1 MSKLFTPRPYQI
13 IGAQHIANNARCA
26 LWAGMG
32 MGKTITSLNV
42 LDILYNLVGE
52 SDPTL
57 ILAPLRVARDTWP
70 EETTKWDHLQGLEVV
85 PLVGTVD
92 ERRAALRRRANVYS
106 INYENIP
113 WLVETLKDRWPF
125 RNVIADEST
134 KLKSFR
140 HGGYKKDGTVKKS
153 PGSGG
158 MRAQALAQVAH
169 SKVRRWINLTG
180 TPASNGLQDLWGQT
194 WFLDEGLRLGRT
206 YGAFEQR
213 WFQAV
218 PGDNGYSQTRPLDF
232 AQDQIQARLK
242 DICLTL
248 DPADWFDLEKPIINR
263 IEVNLPKAARAKY
276 REMEKEFFTQ
286 IEGIDI
292 EAFSAASKSQKLLQ
306 LASGAIYTSPDPK
319 DDSWAKVHDEKLDAL
334 AEIVEESN
342 VPVLCAYHFVSDR
355 ERILKAFP
363 KAVDLA
369 TKEGMARFRAGMAP
383 LGIAHPQS
391 LGHGVDGLQNVTNV
405 IAFFS
410 HWWALEY
417 HDQMVER
424 IGPVRQLQAGHN
436 RPVFIHYIVAKG
448 TIDEQ
453 VILRHE
459 TKRSV
464 QEILL
469 EAMKQKGRP

>member
-1 MSKLFTPRPYQI
+1 MRKPFTPRPYQI
-13 IGAQHIANNARCA
+13 IGAQHLANNPRCA

-32 MGKTITSLNV
+32 MGKTVTSLNV
-42 LDILYNLVGE
+42 LDILYNVVGE

-57 ILAPLRVARDTWP
+57 VLAPLRVARDTWP
-70 EETTKWDHLQGLEVV
+70 EEPTKWSHLEGFDVV
-85 PLVGTVD
+85 PIVGD
-92 ERRAALRRRANVYS
+92 LAQRKAALRRKSHVYS
-106 INYENIP
+106 INYEQVP
-113 WLVETLKDRWPF
+113 WLVEELGERWPF

-140 HGGYKKDGTVKKS
+140 LRQGGI
-153 PGSGG
+153 
-158 MRAQALAQVAH
+158 RAQALARVAH
-169 SKVRRWINLTG
+169 TKVRRWVNLTG

-194 WFLDEGLRLGRT
+194 WFLDEGKRLGRT
-206 YGAFEQR
+206 YTAFMDR
-213 WFQAV
+213 WFQAM
-218 PGDNGYSQTRPLDF
+218 PGDGNYTQTVALPF
-232 AQDQIQARLK
+232 AQAQIQERLA

-248 DPADWFDLEKPIINR
+248 DPADWFDLEKPVINK
-263 IEVNLPKAARAKY
+263 VQVTLPKAVMAKY
-276 REMEKEFFTQ
+276 KEMQKDFYTEIGDHQ
-286 IEGIDI
+286 IE
-292 EAFSAASKSQKLLQ
+292 AVSAASKSQKLLQ
-306 LASGAIYTSPDPK
+306 LASGAVYTSPDPK
-319 DDSWAKVHDEKLDAL
+319 DDSWAKVHDEKLQAL
-334 AEIVEESN
+334 EEIVEESD
-342 VPVLCAYHFVSDR
+342 VPVLCAYHFISDR

-369 TKEGMARFRAGMAP
+369 TVEGMAKFRAGKSP

-424 IGPVRQLQAGHN
+424 IGPVRQMQAGNN

-448 TIDEQ
+448 TVDEQ

-464 QEILL
+464 QDILL
-469 EAMKQKGRP
+469 EAMKGKT

>member
-1 MSKLFTPRPYQI
+1 MRRDFTPRPYQI
-13 IGAQHIANNARCA
+13 LGAQHLAEHPRCA

-42 LDILYNLVGE
+42 LDILYNVVGE

-57 ILAPLRVARDTWP
+57 VLAPLRVARDTWP
-70 EETTKWDHLQGLEVV
+70 EETTKWSHLTGLDVV
-85 PLVGTVD
+85 PIVGTLD
-92 ERRAALRRRANVYS
+92 ERKAALRRRAHVYS
-106 INYENIP
+106 VNYEQIP
-113 WLVETLKDRWPF
+113 WLVEQLGERWRF
-125 RNVIADEST
+125 ANVIADEST

-140 HGGYKKDGTVKKS
+140 LRQGGV
-153 PGSGG
+153 
-158 MRAQALAQVAH
+158 RAQALAKVAH
-169 SKVRRWINLTG
+169 TKVRRWVNLTG

-194 WFLDEGLRLGRT
+194 WFLDQGQRLGRT
-206 YGAFEQR
+206 YSAFQDR

-218 PGDNGYSQTRPLDF
+218 PGDRGYAQTRPLPF
-232 AQDQIQARLK
+232 AQEQIQERLA

-248 DPADWFDLEKPIINR
+248 DPADWFDLEKPIVNKVA
-263 IEVNLPKAARAKY
+263 VNLPPRAAVKY
-276 REMEKEFFTQ
+276 REMEREFFTQ
-286 IEGIDI
+286 IDGHDI
-292 EAFSAASKSQKLLQ
+292 EALSAASKSQKCLQ
-306 LASGAIYTSPDPK
+306 LASGAVYTGAGNDA
-319 DDSWAKVHDEKLDAL
+319 WAEVHDEKLQAL
-334 AEIVEESN
+334 GELLEESN

-369 TKEGMARFRAGMAP
+369 TRDGMAAFRAGRAP

-391 LGHGVDGLQNVTNV
+391 LGHGIDGLQNVTNV

-424 IGPVRQLQAGHN
+424 IGPVRQMQAGN
-436 RPVFIHYIVAKG
+436 RRPVFIHYIIARG
-448 TIDEQ
+448 TVDELVID
-453 VILRHE
+453 RHE

-464 QEILL
+464 QDILL
-469 EAMKQKGRP
+469 EAMKKGTRL

>member
-1 MSKLFTPRPYQI
+1 MRKRFNARPYQVL
-13 IGAQHIANNARCA
+13 GAQHIANNPRCA

-32 MGKTITSLNV
+32 MGKTVTSLNV

-57 ILAPLRVARDTWP
+57 VLAPLRVARDTWP
-70 EETTKWDHLQGLEVV
+70 EETTKWTHLEGFEVV
-85 PLVGTVD
+85 PIIGSPQ
-92 ERRAALRRRANVYS
+92 ERREALNRKAQVYS

-113 WLVETLKDRWPF
+113 WLVEQLGDRWRF

-140 HGGYKKDGTVKKS
+140 LRQGGT
-153 PGSGG
+153 
-158 MRAQALAQVAH
+158 RAQALAKVAH
-169 SKVRRWINLTG
+169 THVRRWINLTG

-194 WFLDEGLRLGRT
+194 WFLDQGVRLGRT
-206 YGAFEQR
+206 YSAFQDR

-218 PGDNGYSQTRPLDF
+218 PGSDNYTQIKPLDH
-232 AQDQIQARLK
+232 AQREIQDRLK

-248 DPADWFDLEKPIINR
+248 DPADWFEIERPVINK
-263 IEVNLPKAARAKY
+263 VMVTLPKAAMTKY
-276 REMEKEFFTQ
+276 REMERELFTQ
-286 IEGIDI
+286 INGHDI
-292 EAFSAASKSQKLLQ
+292 EALSAASKSQKCLQ

-319 DDSWAKVHDEKLDAL
+319 DESWAKVHDEKLDAL
-334 AEIVEESN
+334 ASIVEESN

-363 KAVDLA
+363 RAVDLA
-369 TKEGMARFRAGMAP
+369 TREGMAKFRAGAAP

-410 HWWALEY
+410 HWWALEF

-424 IGPVRQLQAGHN
+424 IGPVRQMQAGHN
-436 RPVFIHYIVAKG
+436 RPVFIHYIIAKG
-448 TIDEQ
+448 TVDEL
-453 VILRHE
+453 VINRHE
-459 TKRSV
+459 SKRTV
-464 QEILL
+464 QDILL
-469 EAMKQKGRP
+469 EAMKGKL